1 MKQLSGKVAIVTGAS
16 KGIGAGIALALGAA
30 GAAVIVNYASDAD
43 GAERVVNEIVS
54 RDGKAIAVRGD
65 VSKAEDVQRL
75 FAEAIGTFGAPDVLV
90 NNAGVFRLEPL
101 EATNEAEYRREFG
114 INLLG
119 PILTTQEA
127 LKHFG
132 ARGGSIINV
141 SSTVSTN
148 PLPGITVYSATK
160 AALDNLTRTLARE
173 LGPRN
178 VRVNAVNPGFTITEG
193 VRDTGI
199 LDSPLVAGLVAKTPL
214 GRPGQ
219 PADIAPLVVFLA
231 SDDSHWVTGET
242 IRSAGGLT

>member
-1 MKQLSGKVAIVTGAS
+1 MRQLSGKVAVVTGAS

-30 GAAVIVNYASDAD
+30 GAAVIVNYGSDAD
-43 GAERVVNEIVS
+43 GAQRVVREIVS
-54 RDGKAIAVRGD
+54 QDGKAIAVQGD

-75 FAEAIGTFGAPDVLV
+75 FAEAERTFGAPDVLV
-90 NNAGVFRLEPL
+90 NNAAVFRFEPL
-101 EATNEAEYRREFG
+101 EATGEEEYRREFG

-132 ARGGSIINV
+132 AGGGSIINV
-141 SSTVSTN
+141 SSTVSTH
-148 PLPGITVYSATK
+148 PLPGIVVYSATK

-178 VRVNAVNPGFTITEG
+178 VRVNAINPGFTDTEG
-193 VRDTGI
+193 SRATGI
-199 LDSPLVAGLVAKTPL
+199 FDSPLKAEMEAKTPL
-214 GRPGQ
+214 GRAGQ

-231 SDDSHWVTGET
+231 SDESHWVSGES
-242 IRSAGGLT
+242 IRVAGGLT